1 MPANLEKIVNL
12 IKKTGDKAIVLDSE
26 GEPNYVIMTLGDYE
40 NLILGRCDV
49 RGLSESEM
57 LEKINRDIAVWKDS
71 QESLNVSLDQYDF
84 SKDLGVFDEIEAP
97 MNSKIYDETDN
108 MEEEAEDHYYFE
120 PVEP

>member
-12 IKKTGDKAIVLDSE
+12 IKKTGDKAIVLDSD

-40 NLILGRCDV
+40 NLILGRSDV
-49 RGLSESEM
+49 RGLSDSEM

-84 SKDLGVFDEIEAP
+84 SRDLGFFDEADADF
-97 MNSKIYDETDN
+97 NSGTAENTEETD
-108 MEEEAEDHYYFE
+108 EEAEDHYYFE
-120 PVEP
+120 PVEA